1 MPKPELEFLNTA
13 AAPVQH
19 VGEEEH
25 TILAKDP
32 KTGDATMI
40 VQLPKGYAQD
50 DSPRIHDF
58 WEEVILLDGR
68 LYDRSLDQWF
78 GPGYYACR
86 PPGMVHGPYDA
97 CPERGARQ
105 FINIRYDPGYEPS
118 TAPALPAIASLGA
131 KADAADATHAV
142 SANGTVVAGDKG
154 EDEAEGAGL
163 TRRSFS
169 NTSSSTSL
177 PSSVSDSITTPTTP
191 EELDAAPVL
200 QQSKDKMAIEI
211 QQPTALATPVPQ
223 WPWRRLI
230 RFVTEDGREVLGEPV
245 DGNIDRVRLQAEIL
259 DAKSPWDLDAR
270 RSGEIAVV
278 KQLLSPLTAEQVGT
292 IRATGLNYT
301 DHALE
306 LGLALPSVPALF
318 FKPAAALA
326 NPGDEI
332 PVPIMAQDDEM
343 DYEVELAIVIGR
355 SARNVTAKNAL
366 DYVLG
371 WTCANDLTARKL
383 QEQSTQWGFC
393 KGFDKFCPLGP
404 CIVSTTALP
413 DPRDVSLHTYLN
425 GEEVQSGSAK
435 KMIWHVSEI
444 VEYVSRGTTL
454 QPGTVILTGT
464 PPGIGHSR
472 GLWLR
477 DGDEVRCSISG
488 GIGTLV
494 NKVVYE

>member
-1 MPKPELEFLNTA
+1 
-13 AAPVQH
+13 
-19 VGEEEH
+19 
-25 TILAKDP
+25 
-32 KTGDATMI
+32 
-40 VQLPKGYAQD
+40 
-50 DSPRIHDF
+50 
-58 WEEVILLDGR
+58 
-68 LYDRSLDQWF
+68 
-78 GPGYYACR
+78 
-86 PPGMVHGPYDA
+86 
-97 CPERGARQ
+97 
-105 FINIRYDPGYEPS
+105 
-118 TAPALPAIASLGA
+118 
-131 KADAADATHAV
+131 
-142 SANGTVVAGDKG
+142 
-154 EDEAEGAGL
+154 
-163 TRRSFS
+163 
-169 NTSSSTSL
+169 
-177 PSSVSDSITTPTTP
+177 
-191 EELDAAPVL
+191 
-200 QQSKDKMAIEI
+200 MAIEL
-211 QQPTALATPVPQ
+211 QHPEALATPSPQ

-245 DGNIDRVRLQAEIL
+245 DGNVDIGLAVAKGAALQAEIL

-270 RSGEIAVV
+270 RTGEIAVV

-301 DHALE
+301 DHARE

-318 FKPAAALA
+318 FKPSAALA

-332 PVPIMAQDDEM
+332 PVPTMAQDDEM

-355 SARNVTAKNAL
+355 AARNVTAKNAL

-393 KGFDKFCPLGP
+393 KGFDKFCPIGP

-435 KMIWHVSEI
+435 NMIWHVSEI

-488 GIGTLV
+488 GIG
-494 NKVVYE
+494 E